1 MLTVETDPVVV
12 EQRLGAG
19 GWCVRVARVGWPAGV
34 SSEPACSRPGRAVDG
49 APRRARCSPVPGDP
63 CAVTG
68 GVAGQAGGH
77 GCGDRGCVDREGGRA
92 GHRRIAAAL
101 GRAPDTVRGW
111 LRRFA
116 ARAEPVRAVFTG
128 GVGSWTRTR
137 CCPARPGT
145 AWADAL
151 AAIHA
156 AVRAVHARFG
166 APDDDALAG
175 VVVVPV
181 WQVAVAVSAGRLL
194 APGWP
199 DPTA

>member
-1 MLTVETDPVVV
+1 
-12 EQRLGAG
+12 
-19 GWCVRVARVGWPAGV
+19 
-34 SSEPACSRPGRAVDG
+34 
-49 APRRARCSPVPGDP
+49 
-63 CAVTG
+63 
-68 GVAGQAGGH
+68 
-77 GCGDRGCVDREGGRA
+77 
-92 GHRRIAAAL
+92 
-101 GRAPDTVRGW
+101 

-128 GVGSWTRTR
+128 WCRALDPDPVLPGPT
-137 CCPARPGT
+137 GT

-166 APDDDALAG
+166 APDDDALPG

-181 WQVAVAVSAGRLL
+181 WPVAVAVSAGRLL

-199 DPTA
+199 DPTASN